1 MFITFMAGVKIKNFT
16 KKFGDVTAVENISLD
31 IKDREFLVLL
41 GPSGCGKST
50 ILRSIAGL
58 EEPSEGEIYI
68 EDKLVNDVP
77 PKDRGIAMVFQ
88 SYAIYPHMTV
98 RENMAFPLKMKKMK
112 KEEIEE
118 RVDQAAKV
126 LNMGKLLDR
135 KPKELSGGQRQRVAL
150 GRAIVRNPKAFLMD
164 EPLSNLDAK
173 LRTYM
178 RAELKKLHERI
189 KTTIIYVTHDQ
200 VEAMTMASRI
210 SLLNDGV
217 LQQLGTPDE
226 IYNNPSNTFV
236 GGFIGTPPM
245 NFVAGEIEDNNFVC
259 KDFSYALP
267 ARLKTDVK
275 KVMLGIR
282 PEDIEVRDDGEIDGE
297 AYVIEPLGSETLL
310 SVKTGE
316 NTFMVKTKPDLEVKV
331 GDKLS
336 LSLNDK
342 KIHLFDGETL
352 NAITA

>member
-1 MFITFMAGVKIKNFT
+1 MAGVKIKNFT
-16 KKFGDVTAVENISLD
+16 KKFGNVTAVNNVSLD

-58 EEPSEGEIYI
+58 EEPTGGEIYI
-68 EDKLVNDVP
+68 DGKLVNDVP

-112 KEEIEE
+112 KDEIEE
-118 RVDQAAKV
+118 KVDQAAKV

-210 SLLNDGV
+210 SLLKDGV

-245 NFVAGEIEDNNFVC
+245 NFAAGEIEDNNFVC
-259 KDFSYALP
+259 KDISYALP
-267 ARLKTDVK
+267 ARLKTSVR
-275 KVMLGIR
+275 KVILGIR
-282 PEDIEVRDDGEIDGE
+282 PEDIEVRDDGEISGE

-310 SVKTGE
+310 SIKTGE
-316 NTFMVKTKPDLEVKV
+316 NTFMLKIKPDLEVKV

-336 LSLNDK
+336 LRLNDK

-352 NAITA
+352 NAIAA